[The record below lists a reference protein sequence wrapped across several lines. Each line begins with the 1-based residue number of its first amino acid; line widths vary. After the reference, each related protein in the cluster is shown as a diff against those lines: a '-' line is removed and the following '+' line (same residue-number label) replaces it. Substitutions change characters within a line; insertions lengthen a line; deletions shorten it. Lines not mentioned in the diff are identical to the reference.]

1 MCTCF
6 CLTAILSPIFL
17 KSRGKN
23 ALQPYLAEERQ
34 HTIFGRDTSMSS
46 REVSVRIE
54 NLPRM
59 DRHDRRRCSQCSHLT
74 AHWYR
79 QSQGTTLPGLSLC
92 VCVCVFLPFRYE
104 FLAFTYFPLSCGA
117 VPPSGAR
124 TQHNHLAALVFELLC
139 AHQGDRH
146 AHHVLQP

>member
-1 MCTCF
+1 MTGEG
-6 CLTAILSPIFL
+6 A
-17 KSRGKN
+17 
-23 ALQPYLAEERQ
+23 
-34 HTIFGRDTSMSS
+34 
-46 REVSVRIE
+46 VSVPTLLHI
-54 NLPRM
+54 
-59 DRHDRRRCSQCSHLT
+59 
-74 AHWYR
+74 
-79 QSQGTTLPGLSLC
+79 GTGSLKELLYLGFLC